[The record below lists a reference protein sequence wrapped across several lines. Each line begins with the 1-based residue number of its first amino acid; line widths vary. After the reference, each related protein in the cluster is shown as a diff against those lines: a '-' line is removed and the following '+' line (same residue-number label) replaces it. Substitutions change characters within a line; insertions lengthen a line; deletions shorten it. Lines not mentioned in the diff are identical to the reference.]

1 MSSAGSATAFSRP
14 WIYRT
19 VTLAFEQP
27 GRQPTD
33 REWDGFLDKK
43 HTKQTPN
50 SAKLH
55 FTLVS
60 STGDGICVLFA
71 YANTV
76 YGLKQAAGLQQTE
89 VVFVTGVGNGPVH
102 LRSVNKAQPS

>member
-1 MSSAGSATAFSRP
+1 MDLPHGYTGI
-14 WIYRT
+14 W
-19 VTLAFEQP
+19 QP

-89 VVFVTGVGNGPVH
+89 VVFVTGVGSKFRTLKRMH
-102 LRSVNKAQPS
+102 SV